1 MRYPIYIHKT
11 GTGTC
16 SGFVPDI
23 QGCLFAGDTFDETI
37 EDAAGAI
44 DAHVEFTVDEWG
56 RIPVARTFDA
66 YLDDPD
72 CQGGTWAYVDV
83 DLSRYDS
90 RSVKPNITCSTSKRE
105 QGDELSKKCLTVSM
119 FSASAENILTVSHL
133 SCFSIPCAP

>member
-11 GTGTC
+11 DTGTY

-44 DAHVEFTVDEWG
+44 DAHVEFTVDEGG
-56 RIPVARTFDA
+56 RIPVARTFDT

-72 CQGGTWAYVDV
+72 CQGGTWAYIDV

-90 RSVKPNITCSTSKRE
+90 RSVKPNIMCSTCKRE
-105 QGDELSKKCLTVSM
+105 
-119 FSASAENILTVSHL
+119 
-133 SCFSIPCAP
+133 